1 MKETHSPRF
10 QSCHDTESL
19 YKAEILTKSR
29 QLESMVVVWLFLK
42 KKTKKKPLI
51 VKGPGQIPQDRSNAS

>member
-1 MKETHSPRF
+1 MKETHSPTF

-29 QLESMVVVWLFLK
+29 ELESIVVVWHFFNK
-42 KKTKKKPLI
+42 KNLI